1 MDLAVEELHSLVW
14 ADLPCCMVAAWMGLP
29 HLSVSTPLLSTVPHT
44 HVYSTYLCI
53 TVLNSILTTVEL
65 QGHCGAE
72 PTSGV
77 GGKVGSPAAPPP
89 G

>member
-1 MDLAVEELHSLVW
+1 MFINLLV
-14 ADLPCCMVAAWMGLP
+14 
-29 HLSVSTPLLSTVPHT
+29 H
-44 HVYSTYLCI
+44 
-53 TVLNSILTTVEL
+53 TVLDSVPTTVEL